1 MEIKDQRS
9 RSFIKII
16 GIELDHQ
23 KYQDHLGD
31 LGSCRSKIMIFTQL
45 WFRRCRPT
53 PDDDGG
59 GAAVVLK
66 VETVAFLLSYHSACR
81 ILEHCCG
88 ELIPL
93 VLSSII
99 L

>member
-45 WFRRCRPT
+45 WPVQANNSSVACFPSISC
-53 PDDDGG
+53 G
-59 GAAVVLK
+59 
-66 VETVAFLLSYHSACR
+66 AFLAGWHQPGRGATKF
-81 ILEHCCG
+81 HT
-88 ELIPL
+88 PNKP
-93 VLSSII
+93 
-99 L
+99 